1 MEDLRSPL
9 VSELDLGKSVLED
22 PPNYCRVMV
31 IFSALQTDLDREI
44 LVG

>member
-1 MEDLRSPL
+1 MGDLRSPL

-22 PPNYCRVMV
+22 PPNCCRVMV